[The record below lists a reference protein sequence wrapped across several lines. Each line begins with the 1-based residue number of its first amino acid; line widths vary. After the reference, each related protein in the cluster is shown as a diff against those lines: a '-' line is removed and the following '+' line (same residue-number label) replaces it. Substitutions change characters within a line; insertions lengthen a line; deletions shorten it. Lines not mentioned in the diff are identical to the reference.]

1 MKTLLEVVAVY
12 SPVSLVNA
20 RFFRALQESATET
33 RAGEK
38 AKLEQLQALRQEL
51 RSLILPA
58 TQPND
63 LLLTG
68 KIGALTNEQQQA
80 LKSTHLT
87 LQRTMELVS
96 MARPS
101 LHENLNNG

>member
-1 MKTLLEVVAVY
+1 MKTLLDVVAVY
-12 SPVSLVNA
+12 GPVSLVNA
-20 RFFRALQESATET
+20 RLFRALQESADEA

-58 TQPND
+58 THPID